1 MHILHFFFQIIDSYI
16 FCIQNNILRIKFLKL
31 SILTKFFVLKQKHG
45 SYLEYCLN
53 VAIRI
58 NYKYLRKYQR
68 YDYKLYIWAIFRKY
82 LPTLKPYN
90 SVNNGPIFNLQKVLE
105 SWESG
110 LSFSSLKL
118 LAHLAVARQLPSAR
132 VCWPAQALANWII
145 YTGNVNASL

>member
-1 MHILHFFFQIIDSYI
+1 MPGSSPNQRNI
-16 FCIQNNILRIKFLKL
+16 FPPKNGNFL
-31 SILTKFFVLKQKHG
+31 SIFLNSDDLKAKYYAKQYHF
-45 SYLEYCLN
+45 N

-90 SVNNGPIFNLQKVLE
+90 SVDNSPIFNLQKVLE

-132 VCWPAQALANWII
+132 VCWPARALANWII